1 MSAPMPQK
9 RERLESILRLA
20 PVVAVVTIEDANA
33 AVPLA
38 RALLGGG
45 VHAIEV
51 TLRTPAALDAIRA
64 IAGESP
70 QAAVGAGTVLSAA
83 DFVAAAAAGAKF
95 AVSPG
100 ATPALIDAADK
111 SPLPWLPGAAT
122 ASEAMALAER
132 GYNLQKFFPAQA
144 AGGVDCLRSL
154 GGPLP
159 QVRFCPTGGITVHNA
174 PDYLRLPN
182 VVCVGGSW
190 LTPDALVRA
199 GDWEGIAALARA
211 ARTLRNA

>member
-20 PVVAVVTIEDANA
+20 PVIAVVTIDDANA

-38 RALLGGG
+38 RALLEGGIQRHRSHPAHAGCAGRDSRNCDGLAAGGG
-45 VHAIEV
+45 RRRHGVV
-51 TLRTPAALDAIRA
+51 RGRFR
-64 IAGESP
+64 GRCR
-70 QAAVGAGTVLSAA
+70 
-83 DFVAAAAAGAKF
+83 AGAKF

-100 ATPALIDAADK
+100 ATPALIDAAEK
-111 SPLPWLPGAAT
+111 SSLPWLPGAAT

-132 GYNLQKFFPAQA
+132 GYGLQKFFPAQA
-144 AGGVDCLRSL
+144 AGGVDYLRSL

-159 QVRFCPTGGITVHNA
+159 QIRFCPTGGITAQNA
-174 PDYLRLPN
+174 LEYLRLPN

-190 LTPDALVRA
+190 LTPPALVNAR
-199 GDWEGIAALARA
+199 DWPAITALARA
-211 ARTLRNA
+211 AAALRG

>member
-9 RERLESILRLA
+9 RERMESILRLA
-20 PVVAVVTIEDANA
+20 PVIAVVTIDDENA

-38 RALLGGG
+38 RALLDGGIR
-45 VHAIEV
+45 AIEI
-51 TLRTPAALDAIRA
+51 TLRTLAALDAIRA
-64 IAGESP
+64 IATDLP

-83 DFVAAAAAGAKF
+83 DLDAASRAGAKF

-100 ATPALIDAADK
+100 ATPALIDAAEE
-111 SPLPWLPGAAT
+111 SSLPWLPGAAT

-132 GYNLQKFFPAQA
+132 GYGLQKFFPAQA
-144 AGGVDCLRSL
+144 AGGVDYLRSL

-159 QVRFCPTGGITVHNA
+159 QIRFCPTGGITAQNA
-174 PDYLRLPN
+174 LEYLRLPN

-190 LTPDALVRA
+190 LTPQALVNAR
-199 GDWEGIAALARA
+199 DWPAITALARA
-211 ARTLRNA
+211 ASALCG

>member
-9 RERLESILRLA
+9 GERLESILRLA
-20 PVVAVVTIEDANA
+20 PVIAVVTIEDADA

-38 RALLGGG
+38 RALLEGGIR
-45 VHAIEV
+45 AIEV

-64 IAGESP
+64 IAKHLR

-83 DFVAAAAAGAKF
+83 DFEAAAAAGAKF

-100 ATPALIDAADK
+100 ATPALIDAAEK

-122 ASEAMALAER
+122 ASEAMALAGR
-132 GYNLQKFFPAQA
+132 GYTVQKFFPAQA
-144 AGGVDCLRSL
+144 AGGVDHLRSL

-159 QVRFCPTGGITVHNA
+159 QIRFCPTGGITVQNA
-174 PDYLRLPN
+174 PEYLRLPN

-190 LTPDALVRA
+190 LTPPARVLA
-199 GDWEGIAALARA
+199 GDWPAITALARA
-211 ARTLRNA
+211 ARALRA